1 MNLKKSIVIL
11 TAVSVFIILMAVFA
25 VVSFPIGNTVYDY
38 HGYATTIK
46 LGLDLSGGVS
56 AVFEVVDDGK
66 GDIESRVD
74 GTITSLQDLLVSR
87 GYTEATVTKTTSGG
101 GYFIRVEVPDVDE
114 PDKVFDLI
122 GRPARL
128 EFKGE
133 NDASAETLL
142 NGSEHLESAFVTTQD
157 GQYAVGLNFNEE
169 GTKVFADITE
179 QYNGSSIY
187 IFIDGSLYTT
197 VNVQSVITN
206 GSAVI
211 TRTGGYAYEEAREFA
226 TRLQSG
232 AFGVEL
238 NATEVKTISP
248 TLGEDAIKW
257 ALVAGA
263 IGVGLIFIFMGVTYR
278 GLGIAAD
285 IALCVYIV
293 LLLWFCAVLPWV
305 QLTLSGIAGILLS
318 IGMAVDGNI
327 VIFERIRDEYRG
339 SSKPIPTAIKVGFKR
354 SAAAIIDGNV
364 TTLIGAVVLWVLGSS
379 TLVGFAV
386 TLFIGIVLSMFT
398 SLVIT
403 RLVLKCFMPLN
414 STGEKFYGLK
424 RGEPKPAPD
433 FILKRN
439 AAAKTAKPVANTA
452 KPTVNTP
459 DPQPKQSGFDNFQLY
474 ELCYLLG
481 VLIIFSTNGQQQKLE
496 VYERLPWAILLLA
509 VGILQRLLSRKQ
521 KRRMSAVLCAVLAGI
536 SLDCYSKYQNLYL
549 PGLDVQ
555 NYFLYCSIA
564 SGVAATLGVWD
575 FYHLKKNRKGGRT
588 YGNN

>member
-211 TRTGGYAYEEAREFA
+211 TRTGGYTYEEAREFA

-339 SSKPIPTAIKVGFKR
+339 SSKPIPTAIKEGFKR
-354 SAAAIIDGNV
+354 STAAIIDGNV

-439 AAAKTAKPVANTA
+439 AAAKTAKT
-452 KPTVNTP
+452 
-459 DPQPKQSGFDNFQLY
+459 
-474 ELCYLLG
+474 
-481 VLIIFSTNGQQQKLE
+481 
-496 VYERLPWAILLLA
+496 LA
-509 VGILQRLLSRKQ
+509 REEK
-521 KRRMSAVLCAVLAGI
+521 
-536 SLDCYSKYQNLYL
+536 
-549 PGLDVQ
+549 
-555 NYFLYCSIA
+555 
-564 SGVAATLGVWD
+564 
-575 FYHLKKNRKGGRT
+575 
-588 YGNN
+588 